1 LADRC
6 PEDDEMR
13 KTLTALAVLLLWLPA
28 GAAQAQ
34 YAPWCAFYNDS
45 MSGENCGFV
54 SLEQCRL
61 EVRGIGG
68 VCYPNPSYAAAP
80 ARRGKQPAVKRPR

>member
-1 LADRC
+1 MA
-6 PEDDEMR
+6 PGVWTNEMR

-28 GAAQAQ
+28 GLAQAQ

-45 MSGENCGFV
+45 MSGENCGFI

-68 VCYPNPSYAAAP
+68 ICYPNPWYAAAP
-80 ARRGKQPAVKRPR
+80 ARRGKQPAAKRRR